1 VCLSSVRS
9 APPPSS
15 SGAEGREAHIEAF
28 ASTGLPIWAK
38 GSCGS
43 MPGQFSKPYGIATD
57 AAGNLYVGDAG
68 DFASSAAKQL
78 AL

>member
-1 VCLSSVRS
+1 
-9 APPPSS
+9 
-15 SGAEGREAHIEAF
+15 
-28 ASTGLPIWAK
+28 
-38 GSCGS
+38 

-68 DFASSAAKQL
+68 NFASSAPKQL